1 MHTVLH
7 LELSTNDI
15 NALDVVTEALATLT
29 DIRDRL
35 VAKRAATP
43 ALVATPSDPILTDAD
58 PVPAPAFATDGDIL
72 DFLQSDDRYSKRTAA
87 SVAKNFGIDEGAAGD
102 RLNELVD
109 SGRVVRTTRRRDG
122 VYLYEAA

>member
-43 ALVATPSDPILTDAD
+43 APVATPSDPIPTDAD
-58 PVPAPAFATDGDIL
+58 PAPAPAFATDGDIL

-87 SVAKNFGIDEGAAGD
+87 SVAKNFGVDEDAAGD

-109 SGRVVRTTRRRDG
+109 SCRVVRTTRRRDG